1 MNYFSINPIYTILD
15 IGTTKIFAII
25 AEKTPNEIKILGIGE
40 AQSYGL
46 EKGVVKDI
54 SLTANSIKE
63 AIEDAQLRAQV
74 FVESVSVGISGS
86 HIKSYFSQGMS
97 SIGQSGITEKII
109 YEATLAAQ
117 SISLPDDEKIIHTVP
132 INYTIDGIHHIK
144 NPLNMHG
151 FRLEVTT
158 HIMTANKHAIAN
170 ITEACKQAQLKIT
183 ELVLEPIASA
193 EAVLNHEEQE
203 IGTLLVDIG
212 GGTSD
217 IALYKNGNLEYVHIL
232 NIAGTTFTKDL
243 SICLNI
249 GKEQAEII
257 KKKYGIINDKEEEEI
272 FATALDGTTELC
284 FSKILPQQI
293 LSARAEELIFYLAN
307 ILENHKD
314 RYCIPGGI
322 VLTGGGALL
331 KGLPE
336 MVSRYTG
343 IRCRVGIPHIS
354 QEQKYDVIKHPS
366 FATAYGLLLY
376 RIGQDKRFNKQEFNN
391 TFIQKFKNFV
401 NKFI

>member
-1 MNYFSINPIYTILD
+1 MNYFSINPVYTVLD

-25 AEKTPNEIKILGIGE
+25 AEKTQEGIKILGIGN
-40 AQSYGL
+40 APSYGL

-54 SLTANSIKE
+54 ELTTKSIKE
-63 AIEDAQLRAQV
+63 AIEEAQSQAHV

-97 SIGQSGITEKII
+97 SINQSGITEKII

-117 SISLPDDEKIIHTVP
+117 SISLPDDEKIIHAVP
-132 INYTIDGIHHIK
+132 VDYTIDGIHHIK

-193 EAVLNHEEQE
+193 EAVLNEEEQE

-249 GKEQAEII
+249 GRDQAEII
-257 KKKYGIINDKEEEEI
+257 KKKYGILAEKNEEEI
-272 FATALDGTTELC
+272 VATALDGISELY
-284 FSKILPQQI
+284 FPKTLAQQI
-293 LSARAEELIFYLAN
+293 LIARAEEFIFHLNNA
-307 ILENHKD
+307 LDKHQG
-314 RYCIPGGI
+314 RMCIPGGI
-322 VLTGGGALL
+322 VLTGGGSLL
-331 KGLPE
+331 LGLSE
-336 MVSRYTG
+336 MIARYTG
-343 IRCRVGIPHIS
+343 LRCRVGIPRIN
-354 QEQKYDVIKHPS
+354 QEEKYSIMKHPS
-366 FATAYGLLLY
+366 FATAYGLLLH
-376 RIGQDKRFNKQEFNN
+376 RISQDKRFNQQNQNN
-391 TFIQKFKNFV
+391 TFIQKFKTFV
-401 NKFI
+401 NKFM

>member
-15 IGTTKIFAII
+15 IGTTKIFVII
-25 AEKTPNEIKILGIGE
+25 AEKKQDQLQILSIGE
-40 AQSYGL
+40 APSYGL
-46 EKGVVKDI
+46 EKGVVKDVK
-54 SLTANSIKE
+54 LTAECIKE
-63 AIEDAQLRAQV
+63 AIKEAQSRAHI

-97 SIGQSGITEKII
+97 SIGHGGITEKII
-109 YEATLAAQ
+109 HEATMAAQ
-117 SISLPDDEKIIHTVP
+117 SISLPDDEKIIHAVP
-132 INYTIDGIHHIK
+132 IDYMIDGIHHIK

-193 EAVLNHEEQE
+193 EAVLNKEEQE

-217 IALYKNGNLEYVHIL
+217 IALYKNGTLEYVHIL

-249 GKEQAEII
+249 GKEQAELV
-257 KKKYGIINDKEEEEI
+257 KKKYGIEFDKEEEVI
-272 FATALDGTTELC
+272 TATALDGITELY
-284 FSKILPQQI
+284 FDKNLPQQI
-293 LSARAEELIFYLAN
+293 LAARAEELIFYLSE
-307 ILENHKD
+307 IIHNHKD
-314 RYCIPGGI
+314 KYAIPGGI
-322 VLTGGGALL
+322 VLTGGGSLL
-331 KGLPE
+331 KGLSE

-343 IRCRVGIPHIS
+343 IRCRVGIPHIH
-354 QEQKYDVIKHPS
+354 QEQTYEAMKHPY

-376 RIGQDKRFNKQEFNN
+376 KIKQDKRFQEEEKQH
-391 TFIQKFKNFV
+391 TFIQKFKHFV